1 MRNAVVPVGAV
12 VLGALILLWPAVYN
26 GCPLIYTDTGTY
38 MESAFT
44 LHVPA
49 DRPIGYSLFIRLA
62 GAGRSL
68 WPVVFC
74 QSLILAFLLQRLW
87 GRVAARCGI
96 RGFVLSCALLAAL
109 TGLPWV
115 MGTVF
120 ADAFTPSCLLSL
132 LLLLLPGGCVAET
145 AACAAIFVLANSTH
159 ATHLLVSTLIL
170 AALGGVRL
178 ASRAFPVAGAG
189 RYGLA
194 VLLLAVSWLSVPALN
209 ASMGGGFYITRAGN
223 VIVMARIWENGIL
236 KRFLDEHCAEKEYA
250 LCEYRG
256 EVHGHSGYFLWNPQ
270 SPLYRTGGWQA
281 PHDEYGRI
289 IRESLA
295 DYPLDWARESARSTL
310 LQLGSFNAGSAIAPL
325 STRTW
330 AYRVMERRFPEEFPR
345 FLSSRQQRGALHLRF
360 FLLVQYAAVLV
371 SLCLIAG
378 RMIIRRPAVDR
389 LFRFILC
396 FTIFAIVANA
406 AVCASISVV
415 DDRYSA
421 RVMWLFPLCCL
432 LMFVVGWL
440 DYGAGEDSGRAHR
453 R

>member
-12 VLGALILLWPAVYN
+12 VLGALILSWPAVYN

-74 QSLILAFLLQRLW
+74 QSLILAFLLQRLLR
-87 GRVAARCGI
+87 RVAPRCEI

-120 ADAFTPSCLLSL
+120 ADAFTPAFLLSL

-178 ASRAFPVAGAG
+178 AFRSSPC

-209 ASMGGGFYITRAGN
+209 VALGGGFHISHAGN
-223 VIVMARIWENGIL
+223 VIVMGRMWENGIL
-236 KRFLDEHCAEKEYA
+236 NRFLDEHCAEKKYA

-256 EVHGHSGYFLWNPQ
+256 EVRGHSGYFLWNPQ

-295 DYPLDWARESARSTL
+295 DYPLMWIEESARSTL
-310 LQLGSFNAGSAIAPL
+310 SQLGAFDAGGAGAPL

-345 FLSSRQQRGALHLRF
+345 FLSSRQQRCALHLRF
-360 FLLVQYAAVLV
+360 FRLVQYAAVLV
-371 SLCLIAG
+371 SLGLITG
-378 RMIIRRPAVDR
+378 GMVFGRPAADR

-396 FTIFAIVANA
+396 FAAMAIVANA
-406 AVCASISVV
+406 AVCASISAS
-415 DDRYSA
+415 DDRYGA
-421 RVMWLFPLCCL
+421 RVIWLIPLCCL
-432 LMFVVGWL
+432 LM
-440 DYGAGEDSGRAHR
+440 YAGGGEKGGRQADR
-453 R
+453 DMP